1 MELALRVDI
10 DVARLL
16 KVELDVAQWLVEL
29 VKLDLETFSHVQVF
43 DFSGL
48 DILWLDSLFSPF
60 SSFVVSFHWKAYG
73 YIFHQVHY
81 GESHIFK
88 YISFIII
95 RGALEVSFAI
105 IL

>member
-29 VKLDLETFSHVQVF
+29 VKLDLETFPHVQIF

-60 SSFVVSFHWKAYG
+60 SYFVVSLHWKAYG
-73 YIFHQVHY
+73 YIFHQVRD

>member
-29 VKLDLETFSHVQVF
+29 VKLDLETFPHVQIF

-48 DILWLDSLFSPF
+48 DILWLDSLFSPI
-60 SSFVVSFHWKAYG
+60 SYFVVSFHWKAYG
-73 YIFHQVHY
+73 YIFHQVHD
-81 GESHIFK
+81 GESQIFK

-95 RGALEVSFAI
+95 RCALEVSLPI